1 METIRFRKS
10 SITVKII
17 IVAFTALFIFNSFVC
32 LFPIYFSGVNALKSA
47 EEYFASSVAF
57 PKAFQFENFAKVFTI
72 FAVRGSHYFDMLIN
86 SLWILA
92 VNVFVNALSSV
103 LLAYALA
110 KFRFPGNEF
119 LYTLVIF
126 AQTIPIIGSG
136 AAGFKLRMQL
146 NMIDNPLLIWLGWAG
161 AFDFQF
167 MVLYGTFKGISN
179 TYSEA
184 ASIDGASELFILFRI
199 VLPQAFPSIVAICI
213 TAAIGV
219 WNNYSISMIQLRSYP
234 TLAYGM
240 YLFQKESYYIED
252 SQPVYFA
259 CALISCIPV
268 VVLYACNQK
277 LILTNM
283 TAGGLKG

>member
-1 METIRFRKS
+1 METLRFRKS
-10 SITVKII
+10 TMPVKIVI
-17 IVAFTALFIFNSFVC
+17 IAFTALFIFNSFVC
-32 LFPIYFSGVNALKSA
+32 LFPVYFSTINALKTGQ
-47 EEYFASSVAF
+47 EYFDSSVAF
-57 PKAFQFENFAKVFTI
+57 PTVLHFENFSKVFTV
-72 FAVRGSHYFDMLIN
+72 FSVRGNSYFEMLIN
-86 SLWILA
+86 SLWILV
-92 VNVFVNALSSV
+92 VNVLVNALSSI
-103 LLAYALA
+103 LLAYGLA

-119 LYTLVIF
+119 IYALVIF
-126 AQTIPIIGSG
+126 AQTIPIIGAG
-136 AAGFKLRMQL
+136 AAGFKLKMQL
-146 NMIDNPLLIWLGWAG
+146 NMIDNPALIWLGWAG

-184 ASIDGASELFILFRI
+184 ASIDGASETFILFRI

-219 WNNYSISMIQLRSYP
+219 WNNYSISMIHLRSYP

-240 YLFQKESYYIED
+240 YLFQKETFYMED
-252 SQPVYFA
+252 SQPIYFA

>member
-1 METIRFRKS
+1 METIRLKKS
-10 SITVKII
+10 TMGVKIVI
-17 IVAFTALFIFNSFVC
+17 IFFTALFIFNSFVC
-32 LFPIYFSGVNALKSA
+32 LFPVYFSVVNALKSGQ
-47 EEYFASSVAF
+47 EYFDSSVALPTIF
-57 PKAFQFENFAKVFTI
+57 RFENFTKVFTV
-72 FAVRGSHYFDMLIN
+72 FTVRGNSYFIMLGN
-86 SLWILA
+86 SLWILG

-103 LLAYALA
+103 LLAYGLA
-110 KFRFPGNEF
+110 KFRFPGRDF
-119 LYTLVIF
+119 LYALVIF
-126 AQTIPIIGSG
+126 AQTIPIIGAG
-136 AAGFKLRMQL
+136 AAAYKLKMQL
-146 NMIDNPLLIWLGWAG
+146 GLVDNPTLIWLAWAG

-184 ASIDGASELFILFRI
+184 ASIDGASELYILFGI
-199 VLPQAFPSIVAICI
+199 ILPQALPSIVAICI

-219 WNNYSISMIQLRSYP
+219 WNNYSISMIDLRSYP
-234 TLAYGM
+234 TLSYGM
-240 YLFQKESYYIED
+240 YLFQQDSFYLED
-252 SQPVYFA
+252 SQPIYFA

>member
-10 SITVKII
+10 SISVKIV

-32 LFPIYFSGVNALKSA
+32 LFPVYFSAVNALKTG
-47 EEYFASSVAF
+47 EEYFNSSVAF
-57 PKAFQFENFAKVFTI
+57 PISLRLENFVKVFTL
-72 FAVRGSHYFDMLIN
+72 FSVRGNHYVGMLIN

-103 LLAYALA
+103 LLAYGLA

-119 LYTLVIF
+119 LYTVVIF
-126 AQTIPIIGSG
+126 AQTIPIIGAG

-146 NMIDNPLLIWLGWAG
+146 NMIDNPALIWLGWAG

-184 ASIDGASELFILFRI
+184 ASIDGASETFILFRI
-199 VLPQAFPSIVAICI
+199 IIPQAFPSIMAICI

-240 YLFQKESYYIED
+240 YLFQKETYYLED
-252 SQPVYFA
+252 SQPIYFA

-268 VVLYACNQK
+268 VVLYASNQK